1 MIYIDWSMV
10 LFVGATMAQEIWLY
24 YGLPR
29 MYYSNVSNSIKNNNK
44 IDAA

>member
-1 MIYIDWSMV
+1 MKSLDWQML
-10 LFVGATMAQEIWLY
+10 LFVGATMAKEFWLY

-29 MYYSNVSNSIKNNNK
+29 MYYFSTSQHNDK

>member
-1 MIYIDWSMV
+1 MKHLDWTMFI
-10 LFVGATMAQEIWLY
+10 FVGATMAQDIWLY

-29 MYYSNVSNSIKNNNK
+29 MYYWNVSKTINNK